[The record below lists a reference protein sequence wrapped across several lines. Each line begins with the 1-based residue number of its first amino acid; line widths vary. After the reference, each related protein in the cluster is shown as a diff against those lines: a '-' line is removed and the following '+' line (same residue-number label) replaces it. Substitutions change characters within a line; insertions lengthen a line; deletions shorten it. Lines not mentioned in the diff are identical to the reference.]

1 MTTETA
7 ANPKLRGALPR
18 LAALGLALALAAC
31 NSVGGTGVANAPE
44 VAEPS
49 SEAPPRAE
57 SPPRAEIPPR
67 PTRRYTLFFDQGD
80 HLEELIKDREYLEA
94 ARLIDR
100 ERAYFAKDAEDY
112 AEDLVTIV
120 NALNEEH
127 EPALHDALVGMKVF
141 TWPAPEPKWL
151 EIGDALR
158 AAQTAL
164 VAYGDVPLLSEKA
177 FRSGTA
183 STLGLKV
190 TQARR
195 RLDRAAIETFI
206 LYDHFADRSFFDQWP
221 VALDAAAF
229 MSEHFNKLGDRMALA
244 TTRDLQRFLAHY
256 PRDAVQGPDIFSK
269 LSNHYV
275 AAFLRELGANKT
287 DLRAVLTAFKVVS
300 DLGFAP
306 TAVPGVTIG
315 LIQSTTEAADFPV
328 TIETDLPLIET
339 ATAAPGQASSH
350 PLAQAV
356 DILITFDVTGA
367 TAERQVDAARK
378 ISSTYQ
384 TGTRMDINPAFVMA
398 RKRVI
403 LARGGDMAE
412 SLRADGMDGDG
423 GADDGVR
430 GFFSGDPGPVDPA
443 DFDGALDDLL
453 TTPPTTE
460 VPDFRVY
467 EFERLRLDAS
477 KTVSALYTVT
487 DKLGHNR
494 VERRYGLRESRRFDI
509 AAKVKDSD
517 PRRDEYFAT
526 ASSEAELKD
535 WESAPLTIKLSDVI
549 EHYLSN

>member
-1 MTTETA
+1 MTTEIA
-7 ANPKLRGALPR
+7 ANPKRLGASPR
-18 LAALGLALALAAC
+18 LLALGLVAALVAC
-31 NSVGGTGVANAPE
+31 NSVDKTGEAVAPE
-44 VAEPS
+44 IAQPS
-49 SEAPPRAE
+49 SDAPPQAE
-57 SPPRAEIPPR
+57 APPRAEIPPR
-67 PTRRYTLFFDQGD
+67 PARRYTLFWDQGD
-80 HLEELIKDREYLEA
+80 HLEELIEDREFLEA

-120 NALNEEH
+120 DALNQEH
-127 EPALHDALVGMKVF
+127 EPALHDALTGMKVF
-141 TWPAPEPKWL
+141 AWPAPEPKWL
-151 EIGDALR
+151 EIGEALR
-158 AAQTAL
+158 TAQSAL
-164 VAYGDVPLLSEKA
+164 AAYGDVPLLNEKP
-177 FRSGTA
+177 FRSVTA

-221 VALDAAAF
+221 VPLDAATF
-229 MSEHFNKLGDRMALA
+229 MSDHFNKLGDRMALA
-244 TTRDLQRFLAHY
+244 TTRDLQRFVAHY
-256 PRDAVQGPDIFSK
+256 PRDAVQGPDVFSK

-275 AAFLRELGANKT
+275 AAFLRELGADKT
-287 DLRAVLTAFKVVS
+287 DLRAVVTAFRVVS

-315 LIQSTTEAADFPV
+315 LIQSTTETADFPV
-328 TIETDLPLIET
+328 TIEADLPLIET

-356 DILITFDVTGA
+356 DILITFVVTGA
-367 TAERQVDAARK
+367 TAERQVDATRK
-378 ISSTYQ
+378 VSSTYQ

-403 LARGGDMAE
+403 LARGGAMAE
-412 SLRADGMDGDG
+412 SLRADGGDGDG
-423 GADDGVR
+423 SDDDGVR
-430 GFFSGDPGPVDPA
+430 GFFSGDVGAVDPD

-460 VPDFRVY
+460 VPDFQIY
-467 EFERLRLDAS
+467 EFELLRLNAS
-477 KTVSALYTVT
+477 KTVSASYTVT
-487 DKLGHNR
+487 SKRGGKR

-509 AAKVKDSD
+509 AARVKDSD

-526 ASSEAELKD
+526 ATSEADLED
-535 WESAPLTIKLSDVI
+535 WESAPVTIKLSDVI

>member
-7 ANPKLRGALPR
+7 AISRRLGAWPR
-18 LAALGLALALAAC
+18 LLALGLVLALVAC
-31 NSVGGTGVANAPE
+31 NAVDSTGEADAPE
-44 VAEPS
+44 IAQPS
-49 SEAPPRAE
+49 SEAPPQAE
-57 SPPRAEIPPR
+57 SPPQAYIPPR
-67 PTRRYTLFFDQGD
+67 PARRYTMFWDQGD
-80 HLEELIKDREYLEA
+80 HLEELIDDQEYLEA

-120 NALNEEH
+120 NALNQEH
-127 EPALHDALVGMKVF
+127 EPALHEALIGMKVF
-141 TWPAPEPKWL
+141 AWPAPEPKWL

-158 AAQTAL
+158 AAQLAL
-164 VAYGDVPLLSEKA
+164 AAYGDVPLLSEKA

-221 VALDAAAF
+221 VPLDAAAF
-229 MSEHFNKLGDRMALA
+229 MSDHFNKLGDRMALA
-244 TTRDLQRFLAHY
+244 TTRDLQRFVAHY
-256 PRDAVQGPDIFSK
+256 PRDAVQGPDIFSN

-275 AAFLRELGANKT
+275 AAFLRELGADKT
-287 DLRAVLTAFKVVS
+287 DLRAVVTAFKVVT

-315 LIQSTTEAADFPV
+315 LIQSTTETADFPV
-328 TIETDLPLIET
+328 TIEADLTLIET

-356 DILITFDVTGA
+356 DILITFHVTGA
-367 TAERQVDAARK
+367 TAERQVDATRK

-403 LARGGDMAE
+403 LARGGAMAE
-412 SLRADGMDGDG
+412 ALRADGMDGDG
-423 GADDGVR
+423 GTDDGVR
-430 GFFSGDPGPVDPA
+430 GFFSRDAGAVDPD

-460 VPDFRVY
+460 VPDFRIY
-467 EFERLRLDAS
+467 EFELLRLNAS
-477 KTVSALYTVT
+477 KTVSASYTVT
-487 DKLGHNR
+487 DKQGRNH

-517 PRRDEYFAT
+517 PRRDEYFAN
-526 ASSEAELKD
+526 AASEAELED
-535 WESAPLTIKLSDVI
+535 WESAPVTIKLSDVI

>member
-1 MTTETA
+1 MTTEIP
-7 ANPKLRGALPR
+7 ANPKRLGASPR
-18 LAALGLALALAAC
+18 LLALGLVAALVAC
-31 NSVGGTGVANAPE
+31 NSVDKTCEAVAPE
-44 VAEPS
+44 IAQPS
-49 SEAPPRAE
+49 SDAPPQAE
-57 SPPRAEIPPR
+57 APPRAEIPPR
-67 PTRRYTLFFDQGD
+67 PARRYTLFWDQGD
-80 HLEELIKDREYLEA
+80 HLEELIEDREFLEA

-100 ERAYFAKDAEDY
+100 ERTYFAKDAEDY

-120 NALNEEH
+120 DALNQEH
-127 EPALHDALVGMKVF
+127 EPALHDALTGMKVF
-141 TWPAPEPKWL
+141 AWPAPEPKWL
-151 EIGDALR
+151 EIGEALR
-158 AAQTAL
+158 TAQSAL
-164 VAYGDVPLLSEKA
+164 AAYGDVPLLNEKP
-177 FRSGTA
+177 FRSVTA

-221 VALDAAAF
+221 VPLDAATF
-229 MSEHFNKLGDRMALA
+229 MSDHFNKLGDRMALA
-244 TTRDLQRFLAHY
+244 TTRDLQRFVAHY
-256 PRDAVQGPDIFSK
+256 PRDAVQGPDVFSK

-275 AAFLRELGANKT
+275 AAFLRELGADKT
-287 DLRAVLTAFKVVS
+287 DLRAVVTAFRVVS

-315 LIQSTTEAADFPV
+315 LIQSTTETADFPV
-328 TIETDLPLIET
+328 TIEADLPLIET

-356 DILITFDVTGA
+356 DILITFVVTGA
-367 TAERQVDAARK
+367 TAERQVDATRK
-378 ISSTYQ
+378 VSSTYQ

-403 LARGGDMAE
+403 LARGGAMAE
-412 SLRADGMDGDG
+412 SLRADGGDGDG
-423 GADDGVR
+423 SDDDGVR
-430 GFFSGDPGPVDPA
+430 GFFSGDVGAVDPD

-460 VPDFRVY
+460 VPDFQIY
-467 EFERLRLDAS
+467 EFELLRLNAS
-477 KTVSALYTVT
+477 KTVSASYTVT
-487 DKLGHNR
+487 SKRGGKR

-509 AAKVKDSD
+509 AAQVKDSD

-526 ASSEAELKD
+526 ATSEADLED
-535 WESAPLTIKLSDVI
+535 WESAPVTIKLSDVI

>member
-7 ANPKLRGALPR
+7 AISRRLGAWPR
-18 LAALGLALALAAC
+18 LLALGLVLALAAC
-31 NSVGGTGVANAPE
+31 NAVDRTGAADAPE
-44 VAEPS
+44 IAELS
-49 SEAPPRAE
+49 SEASPQAE
-57 SPPRAEIPPR
+57 SPPQAYIPPR

-80 HLEELIKDREYLEA
+80 HLEELIEDEEYLEA

-120 NALNEEH
+120 NALNQEH
-127 EPALHDALVGMKVF
+127 EPALHEALIGMKVF
-141 TWPAPEPKWL
+141 AWPAPEPKWL

-158 AAQTAL
+158 AAQLAL
-164 VAYGDVPLLSEKA
+164 AAYADVPLLSEKA

-221 VALDAAAF
+221 VPLDAAAF

-244 TTRDLQRFLAHY
+244 TTRDLQRFVAHY

-275 AAFLRELGANKT
+275 AAFLRELGADKT
-287 DLRAVLTAFKVVS
+287 DLRAVVTAFKVVS

-315 LIQSTTEAADFPV
+315 LIQSTTETADFPV
-328 TIETDLPLIET
+328 TIEADLTLIET
-339 ATAAPGQASSH
+339 AIAAPGQASSH

-356 DILITFDVTGA
+356 DILITFHVTGA
-367 TAERQVDAARK
+367 TAERQVDATRK

-384 TGTRMDINPAFVMA
+384 TGTRMDINPAFVIA

-403 LARGGDMAE
+403 LARGGAMAE
-412 SLRADGMDGDG
+412 ALRADGMDGDG
-423 GADDGVR
+423 GTDDGVR
-430 GFFSGDPGPVDPA
+430 GFFSRDAGAVDPD

-460 VPDFRVY
+460 VPDFRIY
-467 EFERLRLDAS
+467 EFELLRLNAS
-477 KTVSALYTVT
+477 KTVSASYTVT
-487 DKLGHNR
+487 DKQGRNR

-517 PRRDEYFAT
+517 PRRDEYFAN
-526 ASSEAELKD
+526 AASEAELED
-535 WESAPLTIKLSDVI
+535 WESAPVTIKLSDVI

>member
-1 MTTETA
+1 MTTEIP
-7 ANPKLRGALPR
+7 ANPKRLGASPR
-18 LAALGLALALAAC
+18 LLALGLVAALVAC
-31 NSVGGTGVANAPE
+31 NSVDKTGEAVAPE
-44 VAEPS
+44 IAQPS
-49 SEAPPRAE
+49 SDAPPQAE
-57 SPPRAEIPPR
+57 APPRAEIPPR
-67 PTRRYTLFFDQGD
+67 PARRYTLFWDQGD
-80 HLEELIKDREYLEA
+80 HLEELIEDREFLEA

-120 NALNEEH
+120 DALNQEH
-127 EPALHDALVGMKVF
+127 EPALHDALTGMKVF
-141 TWPAPEPKWL
+141 AWPAPEPKWL
-151 EIGDALR
+151 EIGEALR
-158 AAQTAL
+158 TAQSAL
-164 VAYGDVPLLSEKA
+164 AAYGDVPLLNEKP
-177 FRSGTA
+177 FRSVTA

-221 VALDAAAF
+221 VPLDAATF
-229 MSEHFNKLGDRMALA
+229 MSDHFNKLGDRMALA
-244 TTRDLQRFLAHY
+244 TTRDLQRFVAHY
-256 PRDAVQGPDIFSK
+256 PRDAVQGPDVFSK

-275 AAFLRELGANKT
+275 AAFLRELGADKT
-287 DLRAVLTAFKVVS
+287 DLRAVVTAFRVVS

-315 LIQSTTEAADFPV
+315 LIQSTTETADFPV
-328 TIETDLPLIET
+328 TIEADLPLIET

-356 DILITFDVTGA
+356 DILITFVVTGA
-367 TAERQVDAARK
+367 TAERQVDATRK
-378 ISSTYQ
+378 VSSTYQ

-403 LARGGDMAE
+403 LARGGAMAE
-412 SLRADGMDGDG
+412 SLRADGGDGDG
-423 GADDGVR
+423 SDDDGVR
-430 GFFSGDPGPVDPA
+430 GFFSGDVGAVDPD

-460 VPDFRVY
+460 VPDFQIY
-467 EFERLRLDAS
+467 EFELLRLNAS
-477 KTVSALYTVT
+477 KTVSASYTVT
-487 DKLGHNR
+487 SKRGGKR

-509 AAKVKDSD
+509 AAQVKDSD

-526 ASSEAELKD
+526 ATSEADLED
-535 WESAPLTIKLSDVI
+535 WESAPVTIKLSDVI